1 MRGLFAVA
9 ALLPGT
15 ANASAQA
22 PEPAP
27 PGGIADEPPA
37 PPGSKPVKLDAS
49 PPTDTGTHQL
59 GVRARYI
66 FVTKAMLSPYFA
78 ANTGTQMNSWSVGME
93 YVYRKPGKS
102 YDVVTS
108 LDFSWLNVD
117 DGNYLGSGHDPA
129 FDTHYTQFRNLSFIS
144 ADVSIIGFHKFTD
157 WFELRYGGGLGIGYV
172 PGDVLITTNT
182 GPNGTACSAST
193 ANDTTQCFPKVTGP
207 ISGKLTAA
215 QEAALQA
222 TMNGGNDQATDPH
235 RHYGDKPPVMG
246 VINIL
251 VGFRFYP
258 TKHLAVTADI
268 GFRDAMFVGGGVH
281 YLF

>member
-9 ALLPGT
+9 ALLLAT
-15 ANASAQA
+15 ANARAQA

-27 PGGIADEPPA
+27 PGGISDEPPA
-37 PPGSKPVKLDAS
+37 PPGATHLSSSAEEPRAEV
-49 PPTDTGTHQL
+49 GRHQL
-59 GVRARYI
+59 GVRARYL
-66 FVTKAMLSPYFA
+66 FVTKAMLSLYFD

-93 YVYRKPGKS
+93 YVYRRPGKS
-102 YDVVTS
+102 YDIVTS

-129 FDTHYTQFRNLSFIS
+129 IDTHYTQFRNLSFIS
-144 ADVSIIGFHKFTD
+144 ADVSIIGFHKFTS
-157 WFELRYGGGLGIGYV
+157 WFELRYGGGLGLGYA

-182 GPNGTACSAST
+182 NCTA
-193 ANDTTQCFPKVTGP
+193 ANAKDPTQCYPLVTGP
-207 ISGKLTAA
+207 IVGKPTAA
-215 QEAALQA
+215 QEAALKA
-222 TMNGGNDQATDPH
+222 TEGGGTDTATTPH
-235 RHYGDKPPVMG
+235 RHSGDNIPVMG
-246 VINIL
+246 VVNVL

-258 TKHLAVTADI
+258 VQHMAVTVDI

>member
-9 ALLPGT
+9 ALLLAT

-27 PGGIADEPPA
+27 PGGIADEPGTPA
-37 PPGSKPVKLDAS
+37 GKRAKPLDAS
-49 PPTDTGTHQL
+49 PPSELGTHQL
-59 GVRARYI
+59 GFRARYI

-78 ANTGTQMNSWSVGME
+78 ADTGTQMNSWSIGLE

-102 YDVVTS
+102 YDIVTS

-117 DGNYLGSGHDPA
+117 DGNYLGSGHDPSL
-129 FDTHYTQFRNLSFIS
+129 DTHYTQFRDLSFIS

-172 PGDVLITTNT
+172 PGDVLITTNAGCT
-182 GPNGTACSAST
+182 SAN
-193 ANDTTQCFPKVTGP
+193 AKDTTTCAPLVTGP
-207 ISGKLTAA
+207 IVGKPTAQ
-215 QEAALQA
+215 QEAALKA
-222 TMNGGNDQATDPH
+222 TEGGGTDTATTPH
-235 RHYGDKPPVMG
+235 RHSGGKPPVMG
-246 VINIL
+246 VVNIL

-258 TKHLAVTADI
+258 TPHLAVTADI
-268 GFRDAMFVGGGVH
+268 GFRDAMFVGAGVH